1 MTPKNREVFNQF
13 GGSLGGPVLRDRAFF
28 FATYEGYRE
37 STFQRGNRNV
47 PTLSLSAEILRALP
61 LQETRI
67 LLDTLP
73 LPTIPLS
80 DDLGRF
86 EGAGRRER
94 TENHI
99 VTRGDILLRPCHN
112 LTVAYTRDRP

>member
-1 MTPKNREVFNQF
+1 
-13 GGSLGGPVLRDRAFF
+13 G
-28 FATYEGYRE
+28 
-37 STFQRGNRNV
+37 NV
-47 PTLSLSAEILRALP
+47 PTPNLRAEILQALP
-61 LQETRI
+61 FQETRI

-99 VTRGDILLRPCHN
+99 VTRGDILLSPGNN
-112 LTVAYTRDRP
+112 LTVAYTRDRPFGLDPRFNLAGSHDPTFHYAHDR